1 MIKFLKFFV
10 RLTVKS
16 FLGYMQNL
24 ENIEV
29 YWKPIMLYWT
39 PIKVNIANIFTLFMR
54 IRLKFANP
62 LMYKFHSTSK
72 EWIER
77 TEKPKS
83 IERTIEQLCG
93 CSTNKEKQKLKIR
106 RILYSGIFSLVSSPY
121 SPLIPVTISLVFNFH
136 LDYF

>member
-1 MIKFLKFFV
+1 
-10 RLTVKS
+10 
-16 FLGYMQNL
+16 MQNL

-106 RILYSGIFSLVSSPY
+106 RILYSGIFSLVSS
-121 SPLIPVTISLVFNFH
+121 SSFLWQFRLHLIFIWMIFKRWWQIQGHHWNENR
-136 LDYF
+136 